1 MTMCVVADVKQK
13 RSAAVKK
20 PVYVSIKESIFKID
34 NPMAMLPNANFNI
47 KSYQMMCI
55 KKRSQSEHL

>member
-1 MTMCVVADVKQK
+1 MTMCVVAAV
-13 RSAAVKK
+13 SAAVKNENKK